1 MTKRGALQ
9 KLWGP
14 TPKELNVHSARWLIN
29 DVTDC
34 CCLCCYS
41 YNAVVSGDFRN
52 LIRLITGSSTILA
65 PSTYSTFLDAD
76 FERFCLLTE
85 RKLKDGF
92 KAAYFFPFLNV
103 LHDNCTAGSGKKG
116 LVGSSVRLINKRW
129 ELTIIPLLVAVHNG
143 SQSSAKADEILK
155 KWYQHAV
162 NWVRVAS
169 QQVPDDK
176 LTTEAF
182 TRLLL
187 VRREDAVCWDLQ
199 VLGKYVDVCRWY
211 RETGAALFPSI
222 AAFYPRLAMKEPIE
236 RLP

>member
-29 DVTDC
+29 D
-34 CCLCCYS
+34 
-41 YNAVVSGDFRN
+41 
-52 LIRLITGSSTILA
+52 
-65 PSTYSTFLDAD
+65 DAD

-143 SQSSAKADEILK
+143 SQSSAKVKALITSRVEALYRVDIESMAQFTMSDTTPSALK
-155 KWYQHAV
+155 
-162 NWVRVAS
+162 
-169 QQVPDDK
+169 VPK
-176 LTTEAF
+176 LENYET
-182 TRLLL
+182 
-187 VRREDAVCWDLQ
+187 VH
-199 VLGKYVDVCRWY
+199 VLGPETNEQKKVQRLCTFYGLPVLSPIVDL
-211 RETGAALFPSI
+211 T
-222 AAFYPRLAMKEPIE
+222 LA
-236 RLP
+236 

>member
-14 TPKELNVHSARWLIN
+14 TPKELNVHI
-29 DVTDC
+29 TDC

-143 SQSSAKADEILK
+143 SQSSAKVKALITSRVEALYRVDIESMAQFTMSDTTPSALK
-155 KWYQHAV
+155 
-162 NWVRVAS
+162 
-169 QQVPDDK
+169 VPK
-176 LTTEAF
+176 LFEGSRPT
-182 TRLLL
+182 
-187 VRREDAVCWDLQ
+187 DCSMH
-199 VLGKYVDVCRWY
+199 VLNLCLMHGMHEGELRDGSRS
-211 RETGAALFPSI
+211 GP
-222 AAFYPRLAMKEPIE
+222 
-236 RLP
+236 